1 MTFLEILIEDMFRN
15 YYLICGETRENAI
28 ELAAKMTNEG
38 WGKRLSN
45 LERIGYRTRT
55 QSLYQ
60 DEIIEMSKRRNLLIH
75 NDGVID
81 EKYIE
86 NAPQKYKSM
95 KPGSIFVV
103 STNYFQAAIDI
114 VYTLGFFLCLASWQA
129 HGISEKEQNKKIDE
143 FLIPTLNQ
151 KRHSLVLRLTKNLS
165 EPVLPRWAAERLL
178 VDRAIAFRERGEMS
192 QVRKIVSQL
201 KNVNQRWPIS
211 ISISMLTNNL
221 EELKKQ
227 LMDRQVP
234 PNISYWPL
242 FDPIK
247 NEIWF
252 KKIFTLKQ
260 KQYLPKARKKRLS

>member
-1 MTFLEILIEDMFRN
+1 MTVKTCDLL
-15 YYLICGETRENAI
+15 
-28 ELAAKMTNEG
+28 
-38 WGKRLSN
+38 N
-45 LERIGYRTRT
+45 LEKIGYRTRT
-55 QSLYQ
+55 QSVYK

-75 NDGVID
+75 NDGVVD

-86 NAPQKYKSM
+86 NAPQKYKSV

-114 VYTLGFFLCLASWQA
+114 VYTLGFFLCLASW
-129 HGISEKEQNKKIDE
+129 HTHEISEKERSKKIDE

-151 KRHSLVLRLTKNLS
+151 KRYSLVLRLTKNLN
-165 EPVLPRWAAERLL
+165 ETVLPRWTAGTLL
-178 VDRAIAFRERGEMS
+178 VDRAVAFRELGEIT
-192 QVRKIVSQL
+192 QVRRIVSQL
-201 KNVNQRWPIS
+201 KDLDQRWPIS
-211 ISISMLTNNL
+211 LSISMLTNNL

-234 PNISYWPL
+234 PNISSWPV

-260 KQYLPKARKKRLS
+260 KQYLPKARKKRSS